1 PLLFGLPLKDDM
13 PPSFVKLAMYNRNKS
28 MYDQTPELFPVKNT
42 SSGYIL
48 SQTPVIKTV
57 SSNLSF
63 AIQAFDRVTGSNNP
77 NGISSARLFLDE
89 EPFAGFTLDSI
100 GYNETLYINAH
111 IDYKYRFDGGVYLQ
125 QLTALPGDNGI
136 AYRKIKDEGTIL
148 LQDTFVHNV
157 RIEIKDAYFNT
168 AQLKFGIQ
176 YNDSL
181 ARSSSNSNSNPGAQ
195 RFVPNNVNVVEKPEF
210 EMYLPENSLY
220 DTITAYYFRTNSAT
234 PFSVSAMHQ
243 LNDASFPLHEDM
255 TIRIKPDKPIP
266 EQWKNKIVI
275 QRSYRGSNSVRKAEW
290 QGNALLKE
298 QWLATKFGDFGV
310 FQAFADTEPPVIDEL
325 GKLPINQED
334 TIDLS
339 KNNSIVFQPTDN
351 FKVIKNFRAE
361 LDGKWLCFTNDKKS
375 SWSYIFDEHCPY
387 GSHELKVTVED
398 LVGNSTS
405 KTWLFKRYPITEPK
419 KKIIMKKGSTK
430 KKAIKRKH

>member
-1 PLLFGLPLKDDM
+1 MQLRGFFIIQFIFFSSIILAQSSAYPKYYFRNPLGIPIELTANFGELRSDHWHMGLDIRTDQKENLPVYASAEGYIAHAGVRSQSFGRYIIINHPNGYSTLYAHLNDFFPPLEKFVQEQQYHQESWEIELDLSKEQFPVFKSQFIAYSGNTGGSQGPHLHFEIRNTKTGKCLNPLLFGLPLKDDM

-48 SQTPVIKTV
+48 SQTPVIKTG

-181 ARSSSNSNSNPGAQ
+181 ARSSSNSNSNPGVQ

-255 TIRIKPDKPIP
+255 TIRIKPDKP
-266 EQWKNKIVI
+266 
-275 QRSYRGSNSVRKAEW
+275 
-290 QGNALLKE
+290 
-298 QWLATKFGDFGV
+298 
-310 FQAFADTEPPVIDEL
+310 
-325 GKLPINQED
+325 
-334 TIDLS
+334 
-339 KNNSIVFQPTDN
+339 
-351 FKVIKNFRAE
+351 
-361 LDGKWLCFTNDKKS
+361 
-375 SWSYIFDEHCPY
+375 
-387 GSHELKVTVED
+387 
-398 LVGNSTS
+398 
-405 KTWLFKRYPITEPK
+405 
-419 KKIIMKKGSTK
+419 
-430 KKAIKRKH
+430 